1 VPAGGELP
9 DALEWHVDEDFRHR
23 VGCGLTTAV
32 LLPIWFGLMALGLGR
47 EASSLAV
54 VVATALFAS
63 SLAIGIAAFRRIRR
77 LPSVVALDDGW
88 LHIRGRHVDL
98 ALPTEALSGVE
109 IGASAGLESV
119 RLSTRQGRTL
129 RLPGDL
135 GDLEGFIDALRRENP
150 AMVVTDHRLAAT
162 VDGGREG
169 SGPGH
174 GPAAGRGGPDG
185 AGHGPAGL
193 GPDPELGP

>member
-1 VPAGGELP
+1 MPAGGEVP
-9 DALEWHVDEDFRHR
+9 GAREWHVDEEFRHR
-23 VGCGLTTAV
+23 VGCGLTAAV

-54 VVATALFAS
+54 VVASLLFAC
-63 SLAIGIAAFRRIRR
+63 SLLIGVAAFRRIRR
-77 LPSVVALDDGW
+77 LPSVVSLEGGW

-98 ALPTEALSGVE
+98 ALPTDELRGVE

-135 GDLEGFIDALRRENP
+135 TDLEGFVDALRRENP
-150 AMVVTDHRLAAT
+150 AMVVTDHRLPGAPDPGPPDT
-162 VDGGREG
+162 GPPDL
-169 SGPGH
+169 GPG
-174 GPAAGRGGPDG
+174 
-185 AGHGPAGL
+185 L
-193 GPDPELGP
+193 GS